1 MAPGGS
7 DDGTA
12 TGGMVTAMSVDNTNG
27 NGTPD
32 PATGM
37 FGAVANSY

>member
-1 MAPGGS
+1 
-7 DDGTA
+7 
-12 TGGMVTAMSVDNTNG
+12 MSVDNTNG